1 MAGLVVALAA
11 GAGMVISRSHDPK
24 ATLPAA
30 RECSQAGSLLAVGGQ
45 LPGGCKLEALGSG
58 AAVTLADYA
67 SGKPIVLNFWASW
80 CAACIQE
87 MPELQKV
94 YLSAAEAVQF
104 LGVDLLGV
112 EGETRSGAESFARQ
126 RSVTYPLAYD
136 ESGLLYGRISLRVLA
151 PTTAFVRADG
161 TLAGVH
167 IGQLDATEL
176 RGLIAQYLGIQVAA

>member
-1 MAGLVVALAA
+1 MGV
-11 GAGMVISRSHDPK
+11 GRSRP
-24 ATLPAA
+24 
-30 RECSQAGSLLAVGGQ
+30 
-45 LPGGCKLEALGSG
+45 
-58 AAVTLADYA
+58 TLACRLSKLPVHEGGPDTGTSRRHPMKGWILPVA
-67 SGKPIVLNFWASW
+67 GRPGALSW

-94 YLSAAEAVQF
+94 YVSAAGAVQF

-136 ESGLLYGRISLRVLA
+136 EGGLLYGRVSLRVLA

-161 TLAGVH
+161 TLAGIH
-167 IGQLDATEL
+167 IGQLDAAEL
-176 RGLIAQYLGIQVAA
+176 RGLIARYLGIQVPA